1 MEISEY
7 DSPFRKDSQFTREVF
22 ENVAFATGKPPT
34 YTIKVEQSEIIQGKL
49 YQKELIKIFQQGIR
63 LQWSLVSRQYTQFFY
78 KLFTR
83 ACELGGALRGCHF
96 RKIPTIIVPK
106 LNGGEIQDF

>member
-7 DSPFRKDSQFTREVF
+7 DSPFRKGSQFTREVF

-63 LQWSLVSRQYTQFFY
+63 LQWSWFPDNTLSSLTNFLPEHVNS
-78 KLFTR
+78 
-83 ACELGGALRGCHF
+83 EGH
-96 RKIPTIIVPK
+96 
-106 LNGGEIQDF
+106 